1 MIHAENLAIALRI
14 AIREQRRAE
23 RGAGYT
29 RDSALVTGWEEALK
43 ELEKSNLT
51 IKYN

>member
-29 RDSALVTGWEEALK
+29 RDSALVTGWEEALR
-43 ELEKSNLT
+43 EYQQWFIL
-51 IKYN
+51 

>member
-1 MIHAENLAIALRI
+1 MIYSENLAIALRI
-14 AIREQRRAE
+14 AIREQRRIE
-23 RGAGYT
+23 REAGYT
-29 RDSALVTGWEEALK
+29 RDSALVAGWEEALK